1 MSTELEKQQQTAAAT
16 SRERAAR
23 VSIFVP
29 EADVY
34 ETEKEIKVLANLPG
48 VTEKGLDIR
57 VEKNILTIAG
67 SMDPG
72 DFEGLSLVLPEY
84 ITGRFER
91 QFILTNE
98 VDTGKIEA
106 TLTDGVLSL
115 VLPKAEKALPRK
127 ITVKTA

>member
-1 MSTELEKQQQTAAAT
+1 MTTEIEKQKMEAPA
-16 SRERAAR
+16 SREDISR
-23 VSIFVP
+23 VATYVP
-29 EADVY
+29 EADIY
-34 ETEKEIKVLANLPG
+34 ETGKDIRVFADLPG
-48 VTEKGLDIR
+48 VSEKSLDIR

-67 SMDPG
+67 MMDSEPKS
-72 DFEGLSLVLPEY
+72 EESLVMGEY
-84 ITGRFER
+84 GTGRFER

-98 VDTGKIEA
+98 VDTSRIEA